1 MKIDRPTIDDFGN
14 SIHDHSTYEKGG
26 NIPISSIYGFE
37 ESGPLSDNQILVYG
51 YGYGYEGWTN
61 LNSLDYFA
69 VLGVVSSDFA
79 ETVDDRVASLIQN
92 GTDISWTYVDEL
104 NALTPNN
111 TSTLDTVTDRG
122 NSTTNTI
129 IVGALEVGLG
139 ASGLSASAEDLIF
152 NWAGSEVFRIKE
164 DIIAPVSSNQVSLGS
179 SFLYWATAYIVDT
192 YLSGGLIIGDTLL
205 TSVIERLII
214 EKTNS
219 SASVSETKYVQ
230 YIDYNL
236 TGSVVGTPNISRDHN
251 GIFVDINDSTSISGS
266 VVVKNLRGI
275 NIDVVESG
283 ASTNTGGTVVKNITG
298 VDSYVSVSGSKTGA
312 SLTYNAYGYISNVDG
327 NSITNHGYGLYST
340 VSNTVDT
347 SYAVYG
353 SNNSASTQ
361 GYGGYFKSQA
371 SPVTGYGVYADS
383 TGSGTTN
390 YGIYATASGAS
401 TNYSAYFSLAN
412 VVIDSA
418 SLKII
423 NQSAPGPQIIFAADT
438 GSHTLTF
445 LDSMGPFEF
454 SSNLNV
460 TGSLVAVGSV
470 TGTGVLTNAG
480 SAAAPSFRFST
491 DTNTGIYG
499 GAADQINFSTGGTS
513 RAYITTSAI
522 QTTVNILPTAT
533 GTLNLGSTSFRFD
546 TFYGEYLNLSTN
558 SIGSLVNIERISIAN
573 PATSTSVIMN
583 LNNDHAF
590 LAGGNGFGAYIN
602 LQSKPS
608 SGGEVD
614 IVRLE
619 WSTPNSNITTGTGEF
634 AIYVANGAGWTP
646 INVASFHNST
656 SPTSPAI
663 QFGTSAYGFYKSEPT
678 VLSVA
683 TNGAEVWE
691 YQTSLNK
698 SLSQFEVEGTS
709 NPIMIL
715 DQNTDSA
722 VSFINF
728 EGTTAASTAKPIS
741 TLDAGATGSATS
753 GPSVGTWNHT
763 GMLRIKVNGIDMW
776 VPYYVEL

>member
-1 MKIDRPTIDDFGN
+1 MGRDYNNSIDDVVVQNPVYTPVDFLDRDDSGYSVIAETFNVPTSATYNGLFLSRLDQVPLQQSDFTCTINAIPATVQRFGDVVALGNVSVDFDRGIVEFN
-14 SIHDHSTYEKGG
+14 SGDAAKQAVFNYTGRGTYTSA
-26 NIPISSIYGFE
+26 NII
-37 ESGPLSDNQILVYG
+37 NQLNAEVEDMQKNPRVGLQLVTTAIPADQDILVYNTVG
-51 YGYGYEGWTN
+51 STWENTDAETFLFGLDFVKNSDVSSTDNTVARFNGITGN
-61 LNSLDYFA
+61 LIQGSSVVIDDSNNMS
-69 VLGVVSSDFA
+69 GVVSS
-79 ETVDDRVASLIQN
+79 
-92 GTDISWTYVDEL
+92 
-104 NALTPNN
+104 
-111 TSTLDTVTDRG
+111 TSTTF
-122 NSTTNTI
+122 I
-129 IVGALEVGLG
+129 
-139 ASGLSASAEDLIF
+139 AS
-152 NWAGSEVFRIKE
+152 
-164 DIIAPVSSNQVSLGS
+164 
-179 SFLYWATAYIVDT
+179 
-192 YLSGGLIIGDTLL
+192 SG
-205 TSVIERLII
+205 
-214 EKTNS
+214 S
-219 SASVSETKYVQ
+219 SASPGFQFT
-230 YIDYNL
+230 DTN
-236 TGSVVGTPNISRDHN
+236 N
-251 GIFVDINDSTSISGS
+251 GMYLSNSDEVSISAGGVQNIIVKTNEIDLQQN
-266 VVVKNLRGI
+266 VVVADGKTLRVI
-275 NIDVVESG
+275 N
-283 ASTNTGGTVVKNITG
+283 T
-298 VDSYVSVSGSKTGA
+298 
-312 SLTYNAYGYISNVDG
+312 
-327 NSITNHGYGLYST
+327 
-340 VSNTVDT
+340 
-347 SYAVYG
+347 
-353 SNNSASTQ
+353 
-361 GYGGYFKSQA
+361 
-371 SPVTGYGVYADS
+371 
-383 TGSGTTN
+383 
-390 YGIYATASGAS
+390 
-401 TNYSAYFSLAN
+401 
-412 VVIDSA
+412 
-418 SLKII
+418 
-423 NQSAPGPQIIFAADT
+423 SAPGPQIIFAVDA
-438 GSHTLTF
+438 GSHTLTL
-445 LDSMGPFEF
+445 LDTIGTFEF

-491 DTNTGIYG
+491 DTNTGIYSSGADSISIATGGSSIADFSTTISLNGNTTIANSLASPTLSFFDGTDTGTIAFNASTNIFDVSVGINVTGTFVSSGSVTGAGVLTNAGSAATPSFRFSTDTNTGIYG

-522 QTTVNILPTAT
+522 QTTVDILPTAT
-533 GTLNLGSTSFRFD
+533 GTLGLGSTSFRFD

-558 SIGSLVNIERISIAN
+558 SIDSLVNIERLSTAN

-646 INVASFHNST
+646 TNVASFHNST